1 MMRAY
6 KFKTRI
12 SEKGIIQI
20 PIDPKL
26 YNKEVEITIVPKFSQ
41 RKRQLKATDFVNKWA
56 GFLKNDD
63 IDDIKY
69 DYLSEKYK

>member
-1 MMRAY
+1 MRAY

-20 PIDPKL
+20 PIDPNL
-26 YNKEVEITIVPKFSQ
+26 YNKEVEITIVPKLP
-41 RKRQLKATDFVNKWA
+41 RKKRQLKATEFVNKWA
-56 GFLKNDD
+56 GFLKNIDTDD
-63 IDDIKY
+63 AKY